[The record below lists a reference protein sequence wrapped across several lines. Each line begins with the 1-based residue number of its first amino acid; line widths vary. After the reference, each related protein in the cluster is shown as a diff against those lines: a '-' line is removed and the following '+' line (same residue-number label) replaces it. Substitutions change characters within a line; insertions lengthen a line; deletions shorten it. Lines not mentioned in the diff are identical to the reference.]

1 MYVSRQE
8 IDYSTC
14 SNRKHLGSHGETE
27 VRIESNDVNLEIPR
41 YDNNH
46 TKDKEEKTEE
56 NAKQENSP
64 IRQLSGMTFIKL
76 SVLLFKQTKK
86 NKILKYF

>member
-1 MYVSRQE
+1 M
-8 IDYSTC
+8 
-14 SNRKHLGSHGETE
+14 
-27 VRIESNDVNLEIPR
+27 EIPR

-76 SVLLFKQTKK
+76 SVFLFKQTK
-86 NKILKYF
+86 NKILKYFLKTIVFLLTEQFL